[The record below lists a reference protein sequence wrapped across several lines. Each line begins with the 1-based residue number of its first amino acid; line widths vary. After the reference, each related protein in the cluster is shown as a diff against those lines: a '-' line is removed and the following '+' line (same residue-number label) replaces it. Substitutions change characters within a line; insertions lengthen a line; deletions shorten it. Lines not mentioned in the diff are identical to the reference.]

1 MAERSFKKEVLK
13 LRLGEGEEFRG
24 EGILAVLASGLSFLI
39 LQFAL
44 TA

>member
-1 MAERSFKKEVLK
+1 MDVELGI
-13 LRLGEGEEFRG
+13 LRRVG

>member
-1 MAERSFKKEVLK
+1 MDDELEI
-13 LRLGEGEEFRG
+13 FRRVG
-24 EGILAVLASGLSFLI
+24 EGILAVLAAGLSFLI